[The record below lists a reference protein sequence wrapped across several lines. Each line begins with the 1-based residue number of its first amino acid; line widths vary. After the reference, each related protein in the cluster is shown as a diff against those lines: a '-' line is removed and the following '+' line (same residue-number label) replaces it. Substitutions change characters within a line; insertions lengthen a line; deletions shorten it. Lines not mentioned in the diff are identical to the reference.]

1 MRYSLIFCVVVFL
14 GIFLSPILFV
24 LGSIFAYNHETWHH
38 LAQTVLWEYIL
49 NSIYLSIGVAVG
61 TVVIGVS
68 TAWLVSMCRFP
79 SRSWWEWLLLMPLAS
94 PAYILAYVYTEF
106 LAFYGPVQTHLR
118 QWFGW
123 QAMADYWFPNI
134 RSLGGGILMLTLV
147 LYPYVYLLARVAF
160 LEQSVC
166 TMEASRSLGANPWRS
181 FWQVALPLARPS
193 IVSGVTL
200 ALMETLND
208 YGTVQYFGIDTFTTG
223 IFRTWFGLGERQT
236 AMQLAAVLTLLVLWL
251 ILVEGWTRR
260 QNRYYQDFRLH
271 QSPVRYQLRGWRA
284 WGAIL
289 VCALPVVLGFF
300 LPLALLIEMV
310 WEHKSIGRDFFLLSR
325 NSFLLALVAALLGA
339 VLGTVLAY
347 IKRVGRE
354 RLVQYGLYL
363 ASMGY
368 SIPGSVIAVGTLVP
382 LGTVDQWL
390 NDFCQNTIGTRPGLV
405 LSGSLFALV
414 FAYLVRFLAIPFNAI
429 SASLEKVKPNLDE
442 AAQSLGSPQFANLWK
457 IHTPLIQGSILT
469 SSLILFVDVMKELP
483 ATIVMRP
490 FNWETLAV
498 RVYQYASDERLME
511 ATAPALMILLVGL
524 IPVLILS
531 WQIKRTRPQN

>member
-1 MRYSLIFCVVVFL
+1 MRYSLIFCLVIFL
-14 GIFLSPILFV
+14 AIFLSPILFV
-24 LGSIFAYNHETWHH
+24 LGSIFTYNYETWNH
-38 LAQTVLWEYIL
+38 LAQTVLWDYIL
-49 NSIYLSIGVAVG
+49 NSLYLSIGVAIG
-61 TVVIGVS
+61 TTVIGVS

-79 SRSWWEWLLLMPLAS
+79 SRSWWEWLLLMPLAA

-106 LAFYGPVQTHLR
+106 LAFYGPVQTQLR

-123 QAMADYWFPNI
+123 QGMADYWFPNI
-134 RSLGGGILMLTLV
+134 RSLGGAILMLTLV

-181 FWQVALPLARPS
+181 FWRVALPLARPS

-260 QNRYYQDFRLH
+260 QNRYYQDFKLQ
-271 QSPVRYQLRGWRA
+271 QSPVRYELRGGRA
-284 WGAIL
+284 IAAIV

-310 WEHKSIGRDFFLLSR
+310 WEQKSIGRDFFLLSR
-325 NSFLLALVAALLGA
+325 NSFLLALIAALVGA
-339 VLGTVLAY
+339 LLGTVLAY

-354 RLVQYGLYL
+354 RFVQYGLYL

-382 LGTVDQWL
+382 LGAVDQWL
-390 NDFCQNTIGTRPGLV
+390 NRVVEATLGTRPGLL
-405 LSGSLFALV
+405 LSGSIFALV
-414 FAYLVRFLAIPFNAI
+414 FAYLVRFLAIPFNSI
-429 SASLEKVKPNLDE
+429 SASLGKVKPQLDE
-442 AAQSLGSPQFANLWK
+442 AAQSLGSPQFVNLWK

-469 SSLILFVDVMKELP
+469 SALILFVDVMKELP

-498 RVYQYASDERLME
+498 RVYQYAADERLLE
-511 ATAPALMILLVGL
+511 ATAPALMILIVGL

-531 WQIKRTRPQN
+531 WQIRRSRRH